1 MMLLRTKQMLLTA
14 IVEMFVPI
22 VGQATSDSC
31 STANWDVNLL
41 DGGPRALTADDCLN
55 VDDLLDNRAPTAT
68 WQENCSVCGG
78 TGQCGLWEYVVDGS
92 KSGVQPDHTTHTIN
106 AGVALL
112 AVSNSSTSCAAFAAG
127 DSKTDY
133 LEFAF
138 HESPCRFNANALVTS
153 QLMVTGA
160 SSPID
165 GTVLITKGRQQQSCG
180 IPGIGAAVN
189 TLLAINQ
196 ESMEQAGD
204 CSVKVFRNPAGKAVD
219 YVLDPA
225 PAVGNVNEGCELVR
239 APIGQFALKLP
250 PSFSAEDETFRAAA
264 DIQPFTT
271 GEGTCFWFTTDDG
284 ELVGIGKPCPDK
296 KK

>member
-1 MMLLRTKQMLLTA
+1 
-14 IVEMFVPI
+14 
-22 VGQATSDSC
+22 
-31 STANWDVNLL
+31 VN
-41 DGGPRALTADDCLN
+41 
-55 VDDLLDNRAPTAT
+55 DLLDNRAPTAT

-78 TGQCGLWEYVVDGS
+78 KGQCGLWEYEVDGT
-92 KSGVQPDHTTHTIN
+92 KSGVQPDHTIHTVN

-112 AVSNSSTSCAAFAAG
+112 AVSNSSTSCAAFADG

-138 HESPCRFNANALVTS
+138 HESPCRFNANDLVTS
-153 QLMVTGA
+153 QVMVTGA
-160 SSPID
+160 SSPIR
-165 GTVLITKGRQQQSCG
+165 GTVVITKGRVKQSCG
-180 IPGIGAAVN
+180 IDGIGNPLN

-225 PAVGNVNEGCELVR
+225 PAAGNVNEGCELVR
-239 APIGQFALKLP
+239 APIGQFALNLP
-250 PSFSAEDETFRAAA
+250 PSFSAENEPLVAVQTGNAFSS
-264 DIQPFTT
+264 
-271 GEGTCFWFTTDDG
+271 GEGTCFWFTTEDG

-296 KK
+296 RK